1 MPRVK
6 RGTIHAKRRRNIL
19 RQAKGFFHRRK
30 THMRDARQA
39 LTKAGQYAYAHRRK
53 KKSDFRQLWNVQ
65 LSASLKQEGVSYS
78 SFINLA
84 KKQNITLNRKMLVLL
99 AQEKPAVFKQVVEEA
114 KKVSAN

>member
-19 RQAKGFFHRRK
+19 RQTKGFFHRRK
-30 THMRDARQA
+30 SHLRAAREA

-53 KKSDFRQLWNVQ
+53 KKGDFRQLWNVQ
-65 LSASLKQEGVSYS
+65 LSAALKPEGVSYS

-84 KKQNITLNRKMLVLL
+84 KKQNVVLNRKMLVLL
-99 AQEKPAVFKQVVEEA
+99 AQQKPTIFKQVVAEI
-114 KKVSAN
+114 KK